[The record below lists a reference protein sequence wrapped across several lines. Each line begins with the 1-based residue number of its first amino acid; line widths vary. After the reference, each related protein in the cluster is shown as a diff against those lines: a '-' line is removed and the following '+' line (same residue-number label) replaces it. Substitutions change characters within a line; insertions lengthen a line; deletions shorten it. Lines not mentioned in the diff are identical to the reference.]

1 MLGSANSV
9 SLLFNKLGPEKED
22 SCLIISIDVH
32 SFNFILD
39 CLGEPWDIF
48 AAE

>member
-1 MLGSANSV
+1 MNVGV
-9 SLLFNKLGPEKED
+9 SQFGVLLFNKLGPEKED
-22 SCLIISIDVH
+22 LCRIVVVH

-48 AAE
+48 APE